1 MCCLSGIPLI
11 YLLSFVFSNA
21 LNAFAFINFLL
32 FLLMSQVYIISLV
45 QHQHHVVLIH
55 VL

>member
-32 FLLMSQVYIISLV
+32 FLLMSQVLFHLCSIS
-45 QHQHHVVLIH
+45 IM
-55 VL
+55 